1 MSTINFLIG
10 SGTLPNMLY
19 SPSQKHRN
27 SGFTFVWGFPTQ
39 FHVLVHYTWTCKKIG
54 HKVVLM
60 ISVQMSILRTII
72 LVSTKIA
79 IVSYNV
85 WSEQIFFLP
94 KQSTVTFL
102 CHLFCFS
109 LFYRKYKE
117 KIGSYFCSF
126 KRNYWQDNN
135 CHYQQYWTRQLLSSN
150 TAGSDILVYSVS
162 CSRILL

>member
-1 MSTINFLIG
+1 MSTINFLIR

-27 SGFTFVWGFPTQ
+27 SGFTFVWDSPTQ

-72 LVSTKIA
+72 LVSAKIA
-79 IVSYNV
+79 IFKL
-85 WSEQIFFLP
+85 WSEQIFFCLNR
-94 KQSTVTFL
+94 VLILFFG
-102 CHLFCFS
+102 HLFRFS